1 MLGRFTALNGIS
13 TRRRS
18 VELDR
23 LMGIASV
30 RTRENLEFSTRRDTD
45 SAVRPATISEHARVH
60 AITLVAR
67 TLKIAGVVPGR
78 RQRWSI
84 RRLERSNS

>member
-45 SAVRPATISEHARVH
+45 SAVRPATISSTCASARH
-60 AITLVAR
+60 HSR
-67 TLKIAGVVPGR
+67 
-78 RQRWSI
+78 
-84 RRLERSNS
+84 RSNPENRRSRPWAPAEMVNPTFGTV